1 MYFDG
6 KKAPIEALGNR
17 DFRFAVKNGLQ
28 NALIIY
34 HKSDKRSQ
42 ARMFLVGY
50 QLREPISV
58 SAKNHLAATNFL
70 IQPSE
75 PPIVIRRKI
84 GACRGEASRSELGQP
99 AAFNLVW
106 NSIVGLWESGF
117 KYRPIASRWKND
129 IGQLV
134 AEDKVYEFE
143 VSGARSI
150 KVR

>member
-50 QLREPISV
+50 QPREPISV

-84 GACRGEASRSELGQP
+84 ERLPRRSIAVGTPGSSALRLQSGLEFNRRSVGERIS
-99 AAFNLVW
+99 
-106 NSIVGLWESGF
+106 
-117 KYRPIASRWKND
+117 KYRPNC
-129 IGQLV
+129 
-134 AEDKVYEFE
+134 
-143 VSGARSI
+143 
-150 KVR
+150 

>member
-84 GACRGEASRSELGQP
+84 ERLPRRSIAVGTPGSLRF
-99 AAFNLVW
+99 AYNLVS
-106 NSIVGLWESGF
+106 NSIVGLWESRFLNIG
-117 KYRPIASRWKND
+117 PIASRWKND
-129 IGQLV
+129 IGQSGF
-134 AEDKVYEFE
+134 AE
-143 VSGARSI
+143 G
-150 KVR
+150 